1 MPQKLK
7 SEDNFNQ
14 KQRNKNNKNN
24 NKNKNN
30 NNEPNCKY
38 LQKHI
43 RINNAIRE
51 KK

>member
-7 SEDNFNQ
+7 SEDNINQ

-24 NKNKNN
+24 KNKNHN
-30 NNEPNCKY
+30 NDLNGKY
-38 LQKHI
+38 SQKHI